1 MGGTF
6 QSVATAL
13 DRGVDQG
20 VDVTADAFIDRA
32 PDNGE
37 SESLENW
44 DATLNIGAGS
54 AIEAEGMDLAAW
66 CHAKNGKIGAAV
78 TDNVQVGTWRTV
90 EPMSLDPEPLTDVVS
105 EGVPGVLLHNVFSEE
120 EIAELIG
127 GIPDGGEGY
136 MPGKRVAELY
146 RDRRVK
152 ARVLAHDHKLAEVLM

>member
-1 MGGTF
+1 MLSGLLLLLAAAA
-6 QSVATAL
+6 ATAP
-13 DRGVDQG
+13 DR
-20 VDVTADAFIDRA
+20 VDVTVDATIDKA
-32 PDNGE
+32 SDNGE

-90 EPMSLDPEPLTDVVS
+90 EPTSLDPEPLTDVVS

-152 ARVLAHDHKLAEVLM
+152 ARVLADDQKLAEILM